1 VEKITMKKPKTVAN
15 MLTVVDVCI
24 EASEAQAQL
33 LETRG
38 TGTSRKKEDREI
50 NTADR
55 GDRKDRRDRRY
66 HGKQSSEQNE
76 KRHFRRPDDAEKW
89 FDIHRT
95 VGHDLEECKTFL
107 DRKKMPPPVAPAPQE
122 PQ

>member
-55 GDRKDRRDRRY
+55 AIARTEGTVDTMASNHQSRMRRGIFDVLMMQRSGLTFTAPWGMIWKSAKLFWIGRRC
-66 HGKQSSEQNE
+66 HHQ
-76 KRHFRRPDDAEKW
+76 
-89 FDIHRT
+89 
-95 VGHDLEECKTFL
+95 
-107 DRKKMPPPVAPAPQE
+107 
-122 PQ
+122 